1 VEDEE
6 LVDHTDTMLA
16 DMAGALL
23 TRAHGGEAMAQVLAD
38 GREIQRVI
46 AARHGAQRRR
56 LGWTAAE
63 LAREFEILRQEVEGV
78 VWRAI
83 PPGGEGTARDALVH
97 LEEMLRFTRE
107 VSLRALTEE
116 GGTNEE

>member
-1 VEDEE
+1 
-6 LVDHTDTMLA
+6 
-16 DMAGALL
+16 
-23 TRAHGGEAMAQVLAD
+23 
-38 GREIQRVI
+38 
-46 AARHGAQRRR
+46 
-56 LGWTAAE
+56 
-63 LAREFEILRQEVEGV
+63 VEGV